1 MSKHLTSKDI
11 DSIIDTIG
19 RMRGAITW
27 EKLTAKLQ
35 SELGITHSKYSL
47 MRNTALKAAY
57 NIRKAELRDSK
68 AKKVQAQKAAKSKL
82 PPDPAA
88 YIADLE
94 RRLQQQTELLAT
106 VLDNAARLGVPIENM
121 QRPPRPVSYSPTKS
135 R

>member
-1 MSKHLTSKDI
+1 VTKHLSSRDI
-11 DSIIDTIG
+11 DNISSLIE
-19 RMRGAITW
+19 RMRGSITW
-27 EKLTAKLQ
+27 EKLTAKLKD
-35 SELGITHSKYSL
+35 ELDISHSKFSL
-47 MRNTALKAAY
+47 MRNPKIKAAY
-57 NIRKAELRDSK
+57 DNRKAELRYRKTNK
-68 AKKVQAQKAAKSKL
+68 AMAQKAAKSNL

-121 QRPPRPVSYSPTKS
+121 QRPPRPVSYSPTNS